1 MSFCWTNFADCYL
14 RRQCWL
20 LLAPHNNWFWFA
32 PSNEIRQA
40 EMMGIASQQPGQDQ
54 PKKWL
59 AGLYQPHYVQFSWF
73 YRHLWTGIVF
83 AHWVD
88 SSKRWNNA
96 ENLTLPYKSFH
107 VNWSW
112 TFEHHIRIWHAY
124 HIFHI
129 RIYYIDFTHKHQME
143 QCDRHI
149 TSDCDVQRTRPNV

>member
-54 PKKWL
+54 PKKWV

-73 YRHLWTGIVF
+73 YRHLWTLNRHCF
-83 AHWVD
+83 ANWVY
-88 SSKRWNNA
+88 SSKRWNVA
-96 ENLTLPYKSFH
+96 ENLTLFNKSFNIISNIRFSGIVSTFRRIH
-107 VNWSW
+107 PFAEAWSVL
-112 TFEHHIRIWHAY
+112 Y
-124 HIFHI
+124 V
-129 RIYYIDFTHKHQME
+129 YDL
-143 QCDRHI
+143 
-149 TSDCDVQRTRPNV
+149 QRLPKNENPT